1 LAKISLPR
9 IMTPPTLH
17 LAPDLR
23 ATLILFTISVFASS
37 HVYAASITNLGTE
50 PGTAVSG
57 YATQNWSNPEVA
69 KEFDLGGSEVYGTAG
84 YYQIRPIALPS
95 GTTIYSG
102 VASGNNLGIT
112 EGSNPTLY
120 SAPVILSAIT
130 GGAGDYVNF
139 PGYADFRGPN
149 GSTLYNQGGLSVP
162 VPANQGPYNTP
173 SGANTGYFGVA
184 FDFTM
189 GISATYRL
197 GVAVDTVAD
206 GTYAPNYVGLYNS
219 GVGTVFSS
227 LLTRDGT
234 PDMTIF
240 EIDAVAGDTFT
251 AAMWQLSGAR
261 SAAAFSLI
269 TFDVSRYNLNVTS
282 GVQTNSSVLGGAPA
296 ALLKTGAGTMVLTGA
311 STYTG
316 ATTISNG
323 TLSLDGAGAISTN
336 SAVAI
341 ASGAAFDVTGS
352 SAPTNIN
359 RTFAG
364 LSGAGTL
371 HGGGGTVTVN
381 KTSGSDTFSGVI
393 SGAQG
398 LIKEGAGTLALG
410 GASSYSG
417 ATAVNA
423 GTLLIANGAALG
435 ATSGGATVASGA
447 QLRLNATDSGFT
459 VGNESLTI
467 SGQGV
472 TTGGALRNAAGDN
485 TWQGKVTLVADATIG
500 AATGTSLTMDVASGN
515 AIEAAGFNLTFDG
528 AGTNRVLDS
537 VNLGAGG
544 LTKIGNGTTILAASN
559 NFTGATTVS
568 LGVLNLNSS
577 VGGAAATTSSVSVAS
592 DARLLLSQSEQV
604 NDSATVTLSGGT
616 IQRAS
621 GVSEVFGSLNLTAG
635 SFLDFG
641 TGATGTIQFGGY
653 TPVNLLTVQN
663 FAQGNVLRFGTDVG
677 SFLPTAGALTNSYFS
692 FNNAF
697 SYDSGSFTITAIPEP
712 STYLAAAGL
721 LGMMLWSVRRR
732 AALRASF
739 TMTEAPAADGTI
751 PKADGIIFPVLST
764 QIPLLRTT
772 INPKI

>member
-1 LAKISLPR
+1 
-9 IMTPPTLH
+9 MNPPTLH
-17 LAPDLR
+17 LAPGFR
-23 ATLILFTISVFASS
+23 ATRILFAISVFASS

-50 PGTAVSG
+50 PGSEASG
-57 YATQNWSNPEVA
+57 YATQNWSNPGVA
-69 KEFDLGGSEVYGTAG
+69 KQFDLGGSEVYGTAG
-84 YYQIRPIALPS
+84 YYQIRPMPWDPGAA
-95 GTTIYSG
+95 TIGES
-102 VASGNNLGIT
+102 ATAGNNLGIT
-112 EGSNPTLY
+112 AGSNPTLY
-120 SAPVILSAIT
+120 AAPVFLSSIT
-130 GGAGDYVNF
+130 GGAGTYVNYG
-139 PGYADFRGPN
+139 GYPLFRGPD
-149 GSTLYNQGGLSVP
+149 GSALYRQGSLSVS
-162 VPANQGPYNTP
+162 VGNGPYNTP
-173 SGANTGYFGVA
+173 SGANTGYFGEA
-184 FDFTM
+184 FTFTM
-189 GISATYRL
+189 APGIGANFRI
-197 GVAVDTVAD
+197 GIAVDTA
-206 GTYAPNYVGLYNS
+206 GNGSYAPNYVGIYNS
-219 GVGTVFSS
+219 GTGTVYSS
-227 LLTRDGT
+227 LLTRDGV
-234 PDMTIF
+234 PDMTVFDVI
-240 EIDAVAGDTFT
+240 ANAGESFT
-251 AAMWQLSGAR
+251 AAMWQLAGTQSVSPFG
-261 SAAAFSLI
+261 LI
-269 TFDVSRYNLNVTS
+269 TFDVSRYNLDVTS

-323 TLSLDGAGAISTN
+323 TLSLDGAGAISTD

-371 HGGGGTVTVN
+371 HGGGGTVTVS

-447 QLRLNATDSGFT
+447 QLRIHATDSGFT

-592 DARLLLSQSEQV
+592 GARLLLSQSDQV
-604 NDSATVTLSGGT
+604 NDSAAVTLSGGT
-616 IQRAS
+616 IQRSS
-621 GVSEVFGSLNLTAG
+621 GVTEVFGDLNLTAG

-732 AALRASF
+732 SALRASF

-751 PKADGIIFPVLST
+751 PKADGIILPILS
-764 QIPLLRTT
+764 P
-772 INPKI
+772 

>member
-1 LAKISLPR
+1 
-9 IMTPPTLH
+9 MTPPTLH

-50 PGTAVSG
+50 PGSAVSG
-57 YATQNWSNPEVA
+57 YATQNWSNPGVA
-69 KEFDLGGSEVYGTAG
+69 KQFDLGGSEVYGTAG

-95 GTTIYSG
+95 GTTIYTN
-102 VASGNNLGIT
+102 VTSGNNLGIT

-234 PDMTIF
+234 PDMAIF

>member
-1 LAKISLPR
+1 MA
-9 IMTPPTLH
+9 
-17 LAPDLR
+17 
-23 ATLILFTISVFASS
+23 
-37 HVYAASITNLGTE
+37 
-50 PGTAVSG
+50 
-57 YATQNWSNPEVA
+57 
-69 KEFDLGGSEVYGTAG
+69 
-84 YYQIRPIALPS
+84 
-95 GTTIYSG
+95 
-102 VASGNNLGIT
+102 
-112 EGSNPTLY
+112 
-120 SAPVILSAIT
+120 
-130 GGAGDYVNF
+130 
-139 PGYADFRGPN
+139 
-149 GSTLYNQGGLSVP
+149 
-162 VPANQGPYNTP
+162 
-173 SGANTGYFGVA
+173 
-184 FDFTM
+184 
-189 GISATYRL
+189 
-197 GVAVDTVAD
+197 
-206 GTYAPNYVGLYNS
+206 
-219 GVGTVFSS
+219 
-227 LLTRDGT
+227 
-234 PDMTIF
+234 IF

>member
-1 LAKISLPR
+1 
-9 IMTPPTLH
+9 MTPPTLH

-50 PGTAVSG
+50 PGTAVIG
-57 YATQNWSNPEVA
+57 YATQNWSNPGVA
-69 KEFDLGGSEVYGTAG
+69 KQFDLGGSEVYGTAG

-95 GTTIYSG
+95 GTTLYSG

-234 PDMTIF
+234 PDMAIF

>member
-1 LAKISLPR
+1 
-9 IMTPPTLH
+9 MNPPTPNLG
-17 LAPDLR
+17 PGFR
-23 ATLILFTISVFASS
+23 ATLLVFTLSAIASS
-37 HVYAASITNLGTE
+37 GAHAASITYLGAE
-50 PGTAVSG
+50 PGSAGSG
-57 YATQNWSNPEVA
+57 YATQNWSNPGVA
-69 KEFDLGGSEVYGTAG
+69 KTYDLSGDVYGTAG
-84 YYQIRPIALPS
+84 YYQIRPIPYPPGS
-95 GTTIYSG
+95 TIYSA
-102 VASGNNLGIT
+102 ASAGNNLGIT

-120 SAPVILSAIT
+120 SAPAMLSSIT

-139 PGYADFRGPN
+139 NNYAIFRGPD
-149 GSTLYNQGGLSVP
+149 GSTLYTQGGLSVP

-197 GVAVDTVAD
+197 GVAVDTVSD

-240 EIDAVAGDTFT
+240 EIDAAAGDTFT